1 MFDRPEE
8 DEWDRFFYICCT
20 IQAHSL
26 WFIRYSLSPVIGK
39 LYLDRIVI
47 VRFKY
52 DRFVVILDCSG
63 VDKVKIK

>member
-1 MFDRPEE
+1 MD
-8 DEWDRFFYICCT
+8 
-20 IQAHSL
+20 
-26 WFIRYSLSPVIGK
+26 K

-63 VDKVKIK
+63 VDKVKTK